1 MDELSIVQEV
11 GMFGE
16 LEVED
21 PTCTGVT
28 KKKSIGHM
36 SQEELD
42 ELIAKTHANNMN
54 N

>member
-21 PTCTGVT
+21 PTCTGV
-28 KKKSIGHM
+28 KKKKTIENM